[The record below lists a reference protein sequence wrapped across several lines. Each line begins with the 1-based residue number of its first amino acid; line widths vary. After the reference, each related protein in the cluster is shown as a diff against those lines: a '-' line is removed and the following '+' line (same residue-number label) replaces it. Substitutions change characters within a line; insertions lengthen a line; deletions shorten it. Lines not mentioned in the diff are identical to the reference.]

1 MTGCSY
7 EQLEDKLRDKRL
19 VVVWVT
25 RLDGFGSH
33 TIALTGYDRE
43 SLYYND
49 PWTGEEEKIDREY
62 FETIWAENEHMAMSY

>member
-1 MTGCSY
+1 MLFRS
-7 EQLEDKLRDKRL
+7 
-19 VVVWVT
+19 VT